1 MKTNQDGGSYTAKKP
16 AAAAEELKKN
26 EDGAA
31 KMGYQQKFGAARMS
45 PSKMGD
51 MKASELM
58 HGAARYYDGAGQYMN
73 GAPKYEGAGKYE
85 GPMDNHP
92 GDDNDSMFK
101 GSSITVGKKVLRP
114 EDFHDKPAADRVR
127 STLAAESTDPI
138 TDAPSPIPIDEYG
151 YSTHPDE
158 GKRSAQNL
166 SLGLRERQ
174 RRPIT
179 EQETEFEKQ
188 FGLRKFEGLKPF
200 LDDTPT
206 IDFAKSR
213 RRSEKPAQ
221 TYKAYKEGPV
231 AQRYQENV
239 NIAKQQLEKEKG
251 FQIGGKG
258 TTVKSVSG
266 QLQSSANNAMS
277 ELQKKAAGLTAAQN
291 INQPKPK
298 KKKASYQQRYGTT
311 RTGDALRGVGGAVQ
325 DVGQGVGNVVENIGD
340 AFKSILPVRRGKK
353 VKSRG
358 IL

>member
-1 MKTNQDGGSYTAKKP
+1 MGKMKTNQDGGSYTAKKP
-16 AAAAEELKKN
+16 GAAAKELKKN
-26 EDGAA
+26 EQGAA
-31 KMGYQQKFGAARMS
+31 KMGYNQKFGADRMS

-58 HGAARYYDGAGQYMN
+58 HGAAKYYDGAGQYMN

-92 GDDNDSMFK
+92 GDDDDSMFK
-101 GSSITVGKKVLRP
+101 SSSITVGQKVLRP
-114 EDFHDKPAADRVR
+114 EDFYNKPAVDRVR

-138 TDAPSPIPIDEYG
+138 TDAPSPIQIDKYG

-158 GKRSAQNL
+158 GKREAQNL
-166 SLGLRERQ
+166 SLGLREAE

-179 EQETEFEKQ
+179 AQETKFEKQ

-200 LDDTPT
+200 LDNDPS

-213 RRSEKPAQ
+213 PRSETSEEMYEAWK
-221 TYKAYKEGPV
+221 KGPV

-251 FQIGGKG
+251 FQIGSKG

-266 QLQSSANNAMS
+266 QLQTSANNAMS

-291 INQPKPK
+291 INQKKPK
-298 KKKASYQQRYGTT
+298 KKKPKAPYSLASVAIQALKVPFTT
-311 RTGDALRGVGGAVQ
+311 KAFGAR
-325 DVGQGVGNVVENIGD
+325 QGAINEIKRKADLATLPGY
-340 AFKSILPVRRGKK
+340 KKRIL
-353 VKSRG
+353 
-358 IL
+358 